1 MSIQNLKY
9 DEALAQLK
17 EISNKLEN
25 KQVSMDDLTEVV
37 KRANELAEYCKT
49 KLKSTETE
57 IRKILDTTE

>member
-37 KRANELAEYCKT
+37 KRANELAEYCKN